1 MAERPVQRP
10 SKASAKPKRTQA
22 TAKWSSLKWETNRAK
37 KYSKPGT
44 ETANQG
50 QMDKLR
56 EQMELRRQA
65 AQKGDDPRVSEL
77 ARKTAR
83 LEENGETDL
92 SSDRHARVES
102 EQSNRG
108 KKRTAGT
115 AAKQS
120 VFPLDNLL
128 GTRNEDRDMDELII
142 AFQNLRIN
150 TKRHHEYPEAR
161 DTEQGQLK
169 RRRCEAAK
177 FTALPQQIKFS
188 MGSCTKETPSA
199 NEPTSENAVM
209 ISSQWKHC
217 LLKHTTINRVTY
229 KRLKSTWRAQ

>member
-1 MAERPVQRP
+1 MAERRVQRP
-10 SKASAKPKRTQA
+10 SKASAKTKRTQA

-44 ETANQG
+44 EIANQG

-65 AQKGDDPRVSEL
+65 AQKGDDPRVSEP
-77 ARKTAR
+77 ARKRAR

-128 GTRNEDRDMDELII
+128 GSGTSE
-142 AFQNLRIN
+142 
-150 TKRHHEYPEAR
+150 P
-161 DTEQGQLK
+161 GQRK
-169 RRRCEAAK
+169 QHKQAPVPASTMPPRRREESLRPDGKPRRKEDNAELSVRKQDEQVPRTAQSTHVGKGRREQRNKYSSLKKGETATAA
-177 FTALPQQIKFS
+177 ARLL
-188 MGSCTKETPSA
+188 GYHSCLE
-199 NEPTSENAVM
+199 
-209 ISSQWKHC
+209 
-217 LLKHTTINRVTY
+217 
-229 KRLKSTWRAQ
+229 